1 MLTTGSKAL
10 DELLGGGIDKG
21 VLTQIYGPF
30 ATGKTTLAMQVGLLN
45 MGKIAYIDTEGGFS
59 PERLAKMAE
68 SRGMDANTVLQRFLI
83 FEIFDFKEQ
92 RKTISR
98 LKKIVNE
105 TFSMIIVDSIT
116 NHYRVEE
123 NKSAITVDLGKQLQV
138 LLWLSRKYNLA
149 VIVTNQVYFDS
160 KQNTLKPIAEHTLG
174 YKCKDIVR
182 LEKLRPGL
190 RIAIL
195 ERHRFRPEG
204 GIVYFKITDKG
215 IEDVEKTKSSQTIL
229 E

>member
-1 MLTTGSKAL
+1 ML
-10 DELLGGGIDKG
+10 
-21 VLTQIYGPF
+21 
-30 ATGKTTLAMQVGLLN
+30 
-45 MGKIAYIDTEGGFS
+45 
-59 PERLAKMAE
+59 
-68 SRGMDANTVLQRFLI
+68 
-83 FEIFDFKEQ
+83 
-92 RKTISR
+92 
-98 LKKIVNE
+98 
-105 TFSMIIVDSIT
+105 IT

-123 NKSAITVDLGKQLQV
+123 NKSAITADLGKQLQV

-190 RIAIL
+190 RIAVL